1 MVDFLKKDYG
11 FSALFIILLC
21 LSIFC
26 SCEKSEP
33 LSIED
38 RINAVEPAE
47 EKGSAWITIGDKTFL
62 FTKETLFVD
71 SWGGFFSGKQNVE
84 IDDTIVGKY
93 CLAGWGKN
101 DVSGFCCWMYPVG
114 SSHYLQH
121 EAVEN
126 EFSFVTYR

>member
-26 SCEKSEP
+26 SSEKSEP

-71 SWGGFFSGKQNVE
+71 SWGGFFSGIQNVE
-84 IDDTIVGKY
+84 IDDKIVGKY

-101 DVSGFCCWMYPVG
+101 DVSRLLLLDVSGWQQPLFTTG
-114 SSHYLQH
+114 S
-121 EAVEN
+121 
-126 EFSFVTYR
+126 R

>member
-1 MVDFLKKDYG
+1 MVDYLKKEYG
-11 FSALFIILLC
+11 FSVLFLFLLC

-26 SCEKSEP
+26 SCGRTEQ

-38 RINAVEPAE
+38 IINVVEPAE

-84 IDDTIVGKY
+84 IDDTIVGRY
-93 CLAGWGKN
+93 CLAGWGKDDASRLLLL
-101 DVSGFCCWMYPVG
+101 DVSGWQQPIFTKR
-114 SSHYLQH
+114 SK
-121 EAVEN
+121 
-126 EFSFVTYR
+126 

>member
-84 IDDTIVGKY
+84 IDGTIVGKY

-101 DVSGFCCWMYPVG
+101 DVSRLLLLDVSGWQQPLFTTR
-114 SSHYLQH
+114 S
-121 EAVEN
+121 
-126 EFSFVTYR
+126 R

>member
-26 SCEKSEP
+26 SSEKSEP

-47 EKGSAWITIGDKTFL
+47 AKGSAWITIGDKTFL

-101 DVSGFCCWMYPVG
+101 DVARLLVLDVSGWQQPLFTTR
-114 SSHYLQH
+114 S
-121 EAVEN
+121 
-126 EFSFVTYR
+126 R

>member
-26 SCEKSEP
+26 SSEKSEP

-84 IDDTIVGKY
+84 IYDTIVGKY

-101 DVSGFCCWMYPVG
+101 DVSRLLLLDVSGWQQPLFTTR
-114 SSHYLQH
+114 S
-121 EAVEN
+121 
-126 EFSFVTYR
+126 R

>member
-1 MVDFLKKDYG
+1 MVDCLKKEYG
-11 FSALFIILLC
+11 FSVLFLILLC

-26 SCEKSEP
+26 SCGKSEQ

-71 SWGGFFSGKQNVE
+71 SWGGYFSGKQNTE
-84 IDDTIVGKY
+84 IDDTLVGKY
-93 CLAGWGKN
+93 CLAG
-101 DVSGFCCWMYPVG
+101 
-114 SSHYLQH
+114 
-121 EAVEN
+121 
-126 EFSFVTYR
+126 

>member
-93 CLAGWGKN
+93 FLAGLGNN
-101 DVSGFCCWMYPVG
+101 DVSRLLLLDVSGW
-114 SSHYLQH
+114 QH
-121 EAVEN
+121 LL
-126 EFSFVTYR
+126 FTTRSR

>member
-1 MVDFLKKDYG
+1 
-11 FSALFIILLC
+11 C

-47 EKGSAWITIGDKTFL
+47 AKGSAWITIGDKTFL
-62 FTKETLFVD
+62 FTQETLFVD

-84 IDDTIVGKY
+84 IDGTIVGKY
-93 CLAGWGKN
+93 CLAGWEKN
-101 DVSGFCCWMYPVG
+101 DVSRLLLLDVSGWQQPIFTTR
-114 SSHYLQH
+114 S
-121 EAVEN
+121 
-126 EFSFVTYR
+126 R